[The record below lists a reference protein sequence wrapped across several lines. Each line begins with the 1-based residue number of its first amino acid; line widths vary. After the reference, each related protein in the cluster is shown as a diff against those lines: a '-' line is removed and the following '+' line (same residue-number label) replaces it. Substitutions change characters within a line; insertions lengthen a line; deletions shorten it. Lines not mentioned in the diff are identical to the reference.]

1 MASSAAQFQVSEPRL
16 YTSRAILVVW
26 AYGLIGI
33 IPVIALFLEV
43 SLLGYKLSALLI
55 SLTVIALILWVL
67 PLVSGNP
74 YVARLVKKLDSQIP
88 DSPDRF
94 IVQLTLS
101 PRLRTDLRALAED
114 ADDVGYLLADNSR
127 VSFHGDSIKLSIP
140 FAEITRVQRKYR
152 GLRSLF
158 VPRIVLTVPGPI
170 GSLEF
175 CERAAALLPASRR
188 TSNRIYELL
197 SSRIAAAKPK

>member
-1 MASSAAQFQVSEPRL
+1 VSSSSSQIQIAEPRL
-16 YTSRAILVVW
+16 YTSGAVAIVW

-33 IPVIALFLEV
+33 IPVFALILMS
-43 SLLGYKLSALLI
+43 SLIGYKLSTLLLI
-55 SLTVIALILWVL
+55 LAVIAFILWVL
-67 PLVSGNP
+67 PLISGNP
-74 YVARLVKKLDSQIP
+74 YVAKLVKKLDPQVA
-88 DSPDRF
+88 DDAKRF

-101 PRLRTDLRALAED
+101 PRLRTDFRALAED
-114 ADDVGYLLADNSR
+114 ADDIGYLTADDSR
-127 VSFHGDSIKLSIP
+127 LVFNGDSIKLSIP
-140 FAEITRVQRKYR
+140 FAEVTRVQRKYR

-197 SSRIAAAKPK
+197 HSRVSARR